1 MSDNLE
7 KIIGLVQPTAISSY
21 TSMDYWCGK
30 LFPARSFQN
39 RNLLEFSKQEL
50 QFGAIGE

>member
-30 LFPARSFQN
+30 LFPANGPTGLNTKLYLIATS
-39 RNLLEFSKQEL
+39 EP
-50 QFGAIGE
+50 

>member
-30 LFPARSFQN
+30 LFP
-39 RNLLEFSKQEL
+39 EIK
-50 QFGAIGE
+50 